1 MRSRSLTKIDKVK
14 LPSVI
19 DVTEDALIAL
29 TAALGVPRDVL
40 NSNDEIAAAWANLPR
55 QLQRISPAQRSEL
68 HLRMCV
74 AVATGLFDSAINY
87 AWNSAILELR
97 EKVRRFGLNV
107 VSQINGG
114 AFDEKGLIELKDADL
129 LSLCLKLNLI
139 TEDGFF
145 MLDQCRAVRNNFSSA
160 HPTMGRIDDAEFLNF
175 LSRCVRYALSDE
187 RNPKGVDTQALLKAV
202 KAERFSD
209 EQEEEWEKRLKE
221 THDAQR
227 ELIVSTLHGLY
238 CDPAPSQ
245 EARLNALDL
254 CKRVKDNFSPA
265 VTSELINRHSDYV
278 AHGDSKRRKASETFF
293 VELGLLKLLSEAD
306 QHTLVSNACRQLW
319 STRGLTTS
327 TTNPPSQSAFPHSRS
342 RLPFRKLRSVNSL
355 RPSRV
360 APLET
365 AMEFPGGR
373 NSITTR

>member
-1 MRSRSLTKIDKVK
+1 
-14 LPSVI
+14 
-19 DVTEDALIAL
+19 
-29 TAALGVPRDVL
+29 
-40 NSNDEIAAAWANLPR
+40 
-55 QLQRISPAQRSEL
+55 
-68 HLRMCV
+68 MCV

-87 AWNSAILELR
+87 AWNSAIIELR

-107 VSQINGG
+107 VSQITGG

-139 TEDGFF
+139 TEDVFF

-202 KAERFSD
+202 KAGRFSD

-254 CKRVKDNFSPA
+254 CKRVKDSFSPA

-293 VELGLLKLLSEAD
+293 IELGLLKLLSEAD

-319 STRGLTTS
+319 SVHQGFDNFYNEPPFAERLSALTQQIAIPETAKREFVEAVASCAVGNGYGVSWGAEQYYHKMIRGLS
-327 TTNPPSQSAFPHSRS
+327 PREIEILFDLLEENSAFGRRVKHISSCRGKFS
-342 RLPFRKLRSVNSL
+342 SIVRLIERKSVPAKHKKTYDAWLR
-355 RPSRV
+355 
-360 APLET
+360 
-365 AMEFPGGR
+365 
-373 NSITTR
+373 